1 MAEHNEKVQT
11 NRRWKWTM
19 ARLLR
24 EEEGWPWVLVGEEG
38 KLRGGSGSQG
48 SKAKA
53 GLVGMA
59 RCWLGFHPLL
69 SPPYP

>member
-1 MAEHNEKVQT
+1 
-11 NRRWKWTM
+11 M